1 MPIIHKPTRTLSG
14 VTPITILTKP
24 FPCPGKCSFCPTEVD
39 MPKSYLSKEPAAA
52 RAKASHF
59 SPEKQINY
67 RLQQYFDNN
76 HPTDKIELIILGG
89 TWSYYPKRY
98 QSWFIKNCFDTLNRK
113 KSKTLKE
120 AQRLNETAKHRII
133 GLTIETRPDY
143 IFPLEVKRLR
153 NFGVTRVEL
162 GVQTVYED
170 VLKMNLRGHTLKE
183 TVKATELL
191 KESGFKINYHVM
203 PNLPGSTKEKDIQMF
218 ETLFQNPD
226 FQPDMLKVYPCVL
239 LRNTLAYKWYQQNKY
254 FPYTNKELMDIGI
267 EIKKRIPPYVRIMRF
282 YRDIPKEYILAGS
295 INSNIREMLEKEMLK
310 KKIKCQCIRCREIRN
325 QNQEKDLNFRITKYE
340 ASKGTE
346 LFLEYIDSKGNLY
359 GFLRLRINNPKMKMA
374 FKCLKNTAIIR
385 ELHIYGQ
392 STPINSKGKVQQNFW
407 KELRKLPKKS
417 IDFQK
422 LPLSLEW
429 VCVNTIVSLVI
440 HSKTPIW

>member
-1 MPIIHKPTRTLSG
+1 
-14 VTPITILTKP
+14 
-24 FPCPGKCSFCPTEVD
+24 

-267 EIKKRIPPYVRIMRF
+267 EIKKRN
-282 YRDIPKEYILAGS
+282 E
-295 INSNIREMLEKEMLK
+295 EK
-310 KKIKCQCIRCREIRN
+310 
-325 QNQEKDLNFRITKYE
+325 
-340 ASKGTE
+340 
-346 LFLEYIDSKGNLY
+346 
-359 GFLRLRINNPKMKMA
+359 
-374 FKCLKNTAIIR
+374 
-385 ELHIYGQ
+385 GQ
-392 STPINSKGKVQQNFW
+392 SV
-407 KELRKLPKKS
+407 
-417 IDFQK
+417 
-422 LPLSLEW
+422 SLEELLKLLAS
-429 VCVNTIVSLVI
+429 N
-440 HSKTPIW
+440 H